1 LAFGPARAVWGLIVL
16 NGHHLPA
23 RRRGWDLPLT
33 REFAMPAGSRLR
45 APAAAT
51 TVALL
56 VLAVSPLA
64 AHAAPTSTDSSTGSQ
79 VAAAEDSLAR
89 ALAASLRDRHWAGRL
104 RSAVAGGQHDLLAVT
119 GQAGG
124 ALAEAG
130 RAANQAIL
138 TAKGLPA
145 STGSVLAARLAGGS
159 GPIAYVAPDIPDD
172 SAGGSAAL
180 LTGYGPGVTAHR
192 LSARTAPREAVLV
205 IGVSED
211 RALQAGLSVVHAELA
226 HRGIGTGTP
235 QVAAPRAAGFWT
247 TRLMS
252 VRLNDDEEPWFKG
265 DAEIYTI
272 VTGVGSDGSPRA
284 DIVQMPYLDN
294 DGTTYTPGQI
304 LVDWS
309 HFKYNAVDAVMME
322 EDDGT
327 NYRALAQAI
336 ATALLTVL
344 NGVQYA
350 PMVNAILAAIPDSW
364 WTDDPDYVDSWYLLT
379 KQSNEIRVGAR
390 NNGTATF
397 ARYFVTAV

>member
-1 LAFGPARAVWGLIVL
+1 
-16 NGHHLPA
+16 
-23 RRRGWDLPLT
+23 
-33 REFAMPAGSRLR
+33 
-45 APAAAT
+45 
-51 TVALL
+51 
-56 VLAVSPLA
+56 
-64 AHAAPTSTDSSTGSQ
+64 
-79 VAAAEDSLAR
+79 
-89 ALAASLRDRHWAGRL
+89 
-104 RSAVAGGQHDLLAVT
+104 
-119 GQAGG
+119 
-124 ALAEAG
+124 
-130 RAANQAIL
+130 
-138 TAKGLPA
+138 
-145 STGSVLAARLAGGS
+145 
-159 GPIAYVAPDIPDD
+159 
-172 SAGGSAAL
+172 
-180 LTGYGPGVTAHR
+180 
-192 LSARTAPREAVLV
+192 
-205 IGVSED
+205 
-211 RALQAGLSVVHAELA
+211 
-226 HRGIGTGTP
+226 
-235 QVAAPRAAGFWT
+235 
-247 TRLMS
+247 MS

-272 VTGVGSDGSPRA
+272 VSGVGSDGSPRA